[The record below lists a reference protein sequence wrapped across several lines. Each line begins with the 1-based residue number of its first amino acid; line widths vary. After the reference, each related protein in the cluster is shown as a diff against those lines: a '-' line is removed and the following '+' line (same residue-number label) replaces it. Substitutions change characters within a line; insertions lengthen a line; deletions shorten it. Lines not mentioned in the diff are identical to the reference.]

1 MACEECPG
9 VAAGAVARTMT
20 TVIVAL
26 ASVIVMALAGCAN
39 PRGIES
45 AATLAAP
52 AALGADPRVG
62 RRSRRSPPIGGAAS
76 TTRCSPT

>member
-1 MACEECPG
+1 MRCEECPG

-20 TVIVAL
+20 TVIVAV
-26 ASVIVMALAGCAN
+26 ASMIVMALAGCAN

-45 AATLAAP
+45 TATLAAP
-52 AALGADPRVG
+52 AALGADARRPRP
-62 RRSRRSPPIGGAAS
+62 RRSPPTGGAAS